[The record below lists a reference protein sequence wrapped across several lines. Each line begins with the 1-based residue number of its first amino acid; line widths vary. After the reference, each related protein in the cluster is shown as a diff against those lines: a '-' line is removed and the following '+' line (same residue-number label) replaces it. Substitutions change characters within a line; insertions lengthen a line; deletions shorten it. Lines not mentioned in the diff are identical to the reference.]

1 MIFDENSAAF
11 PDIEQSNNHTF
22 ELSVFFDARAYVL
35 VIIYIVTM
43 IVLYY
48 LCKGIHDAL
57 RANCVS
63 LPLHTHTSSNAN
75 ATGAAAASVAV
86 SRSATAQTT
95 VQI

>member
-1 MIFDENSAAF
+1 MRIVPRF

-22 ELSVFFDARAYVL
+22 ELSAFFDARAYVL
-35 VIIYIVTM
+35 VIIYMVTM

-48 LCKGIHDAL
+48 LCKGIHVAL

-75 ATGAAAASVAV
+75 ATSVAV
-86 SRSATAQTT
+86 SRSAT